1 MHRARWSTTVMNA
14 VESSK
19 LVKVYSTRKRRTT
32 ALRGI
37 DLSVPAGMLFS
48 FLGRN
53 GAGKTTFVK
62 IASTLL
68 MPTSGDISVLGH
80 DVIGRP
86 NDARELIAVVPQG
99 IRPYW
104 HLTPREHAYHYL
116 RFRGSTREEAKSRTE
131 WIIDAMGMKEYADTP
146 ALQLSGGLKQ
156 RTMVAMILASTAP
169 VLFLDEPTIG
179 MDPMARR
186 QVWNV
191 IEKIRSSGTTI
202 FLTTHYLDEA
212 ERLSEELAVINNGEI
227 LYNGD
232 VAGMKARVGADYR
245 AILNRSAPID
255 LLENYGR
262 VVEDGARLL
271 VLADRGNVMAL
282 AEAASKKGLEISV
295 GPVTLEEA
303 FILLAGGGDGDER

>member
-1 MHRARWSTTVMNA
+1 MEA
-14 VESSK
+14 VEAYK
-19 LVKVYSTRKRRTT
+19 LVKIYRSRKKSTVALNGVDLTVTT
-32 ALRGI
+32 GR
-37 DLSVPAGMLFS
+37 LFS

-68 MPTSGDISVLGH
+68 VPTSGDISVLGH
-80 DVIGRP
+80 DVVNHP
-86 NDARELIAVVPQG
+86 NDARKMIAVVPQG

-104 HLTPREHAYHYL
+104 HLTPREHVYHYL
-116 RFRGSTREEAKSRTE
+116 RFRDVSREEAKSRTE
-131 WIIDAMGMKEYADTP
+131 WIIDDMGLGEFADTP

-156 RTMVAMILASTAP
+156 RTMVAMVLASTAP
-169 VLFLDEPTIG
+169 ILFLDEPTIG

-191 IEKIRSSGTTI
+191 IEKIRSRGSTI

-227 LYNGD
+227 LYKGD
-232 VAGMKARVGADYR
+232 VEGMKARVGADYR
-245 AILNRSAPID
+245 AILGKNAPRS
-255 LLENYGR
+255 LLEGYGT
-262 VVEDGARLL
+262 VVEDGTRLL
-271 VLADRGNVMAL
+271 VLSDRKGVMSL
-282 AEAASKKGLEISV
+282 AETASREGLEISV

-303 FILLAGGGDGDER
+303 FILLAGGGGEDER

>member
-1 MHRARWSTTVMNA
+1 MNA
-14 VESSK
+14 IESHK
-19 LVKVYSTRKRRTT
+19 LVKVYKSRRSTTT

-37 DLSVPAGMLFS
+37 DLTVREGILYS

-68 MPTSGDISVLGH
+68 IPTSGEINVLGH
-80 DVIGRP
+80 DVVSRP
-86 NDARELIAVVPQG
+86 NEARELLAVVPQG

-104 HLTPREHAYHYL
+104 HLTPREHAFHYL

-131 WIIDAMGMKEYADTP
+131 WIIEAMGLTDFADTP

-156 RTMVAMILASTAP
+156 RTMVAMVLASTAP
-169 VLFLDEPTIG
+169 ILFLDEPTIG

-186 QVWNV
+186 EVWSV
-191 IEKIRSSGTTI
+191 IEKIRSEGRTI

-227 LYNGD
+227 LYKGD
-232 VAGMKARVGADYR
+232 IAGMKSKVGADYR
-245 AILNRSAPID
+245 AILSRSTPRG
-255 LLENYGR
+255 LLKDYGT
-262 VVEDGARLL
+262 VVEDGNRLL
-271 VLADRGNVMAL
+271 VLSDRKGVMSL
-282 AEAASKKGLEISV
+282 AEMASKQGYEISV

-303 FILLAGGGDGDER
+303 FILLAGTEDDDER

>member
-1 MHRARWSTTVMNA
+1 MKA
-14 VESSK
+14 VEARR
-19 LVKVYSTRKRRTT
+19 LVKIYSTRRTKTT

-37 DLSVPAGMLFS
+37 DLSVAPGTLFS

-68 MPTSGDISVLGH
+68 MPTSGEITVLGH
-80 DVIGRP
+80 DVVSRP
-86 NDARELIAVVPQG
+86 NDAREVIAVVPQG

-104 HLTPREHAYHYL
+104 HLTPREHAFHYL
-116 RFRGSTREEAKSRTE
+116 RFRGASREEAKSRTE
-131 WIIDAMGMKEYADTP
+131 WILEQMGLTAFADTP

-169 VLFLDEPTIG
+169 ILFLDEPTIG

-191 IEKIRSSGTTI
+191 IESIRSRGSSI

-212 ERLSEELAVINNGEI
+212 ERLSEELAVINGGEI
-227 LYNGD
+227 LYKGD
-232 VAGMKARVGADYR
+232 VAGMKAKVGAEYR
-245 AILNRSAPID
+245 AILGRSAPMS
-255 LLENYGR
+255 LLHEYGR
-262 VVEDGARLL
+262 VVEDGNRLL
-271 VLADRGNVMAL
+271 VLADRTEIMSL
-282 AEAASKKGLEISV
+282 AETASRQGLEISV

-303 FILLAGGGDGDER
+303 FILLAGGDEEDER

>member
-1 MHRARWSTTVMNA
+1 MNA
-14 VESSK
+14 VESHK
-19 LVKVYSTRKRRTT
+19 LVKIYRSRRSTTT
-32 ALRGI
+32 ALKGI
-37 DLSVPAGMLFS
+37 DLEVRRGMLFS

-68 MPTSGDISVLGH
+68 IPTSGEITVLGH
-80 DVIGRP
+80 DVVSHP
-86 NDARELIAVVPQG
+86 NDAREHLAVVPQG

-104 HLTPREHAYHYL
+104 HLTPREHAFHYL

-131 WIIDAMGMKEYADTP
+131 WIIEAMGMTDFADTP

-169 VLFLDEPTIG
+169 ILFLDEPTIG

-191 IEKIRSSGTTI
+191 IEKRRSEGSTI

-227 LYNGD
+227 LYKGD
-232 VAGMKARVGADYR
+232 VAGMKSRVGADYR
-245 AILNRSAPID
+245 AILSKNTPQS
-255 LLENYGR
+255 LLKGYGT
-262 VVEDGARLL
+262 VVEDGGRLL
-271 VLADRGNVMAL
+271 VLSDRKGVMSL
-282 AEAASKKGLEISV
+282 AEMASKQGYEISV

-303 FILLAGGGDGDER
+303 FILLAGTEDENER

>member
-1 MHRARWSTTVMNA
+1 MYA
-14 VESSK
+14 VESHK
-19 LVKVYSTRKRRTT
+19 LVKIYRSRRSTTT

-37 DLSVPAGMLFS
+37 DLTVREGMLFS

-68 MPTSGDISVLGH
+68 IPTSGEIEVLGN
-80 DVIGRP
+80 DVVSRP
-86 NDARELIAVVPQG
+86 NDAREMLAVVPQG

-116 RFRGSTREEAKSRTE
+116 RFRGSTREEAKSRTQ
-131 WIIDAMGMKEYADTP
+131 WIIEAMGMTDFADTP

-156 RTMVAMILASTAP
+156 RTMVAMVLASTAP
-169 VLFLDEPTIG
+169 ILFLDEPTIG

-186 QVWNV
+186 EVWNV
-191 IEKIRSSGTTI
+191 IEKIRSEGRTI

-227 LYNGD
+227 LYKGD
-232 VAGMKARVGADYR
+232 IAGMKSKVGADYR
-245 AILNRSAPID
+245 AILSRNAPMD
-255 LLENYGR
+255 LLKGYGT
-262 VVEDGARLL
+262 VVEDGNRLL
-271 VLADRGNVMAL
+271 VLSDRNGVMSL
-282 AEAASKKGLEISV
+282 AEIASKQGLEISV

-303 FILLAGGGDGDER
+303 FILLAGTGDDDER